1 MGGRVKI
8 PNLTNNSPKALVF
21 RVFMLAP
28 FAAAIILCY
37 ARFLIVMFD
46 TDWEFRSYFGA
57 GPENPAAW
65 RLMAEDLSIIAV
77 SLLLAFGVGRKEPSP
92 FRWLAYFPTFAVGF
106 SFWTFTALYFFF
118 FILGAIALQE
128 MDFALNVLCGIA
140 GSVPEVIAPLPAG
153 WSG

>member
-1 MGGRVKI
+1 MKI
-8 PNLTNNSPKALVF
+8 PNLTNNSPETLMF
-21 RVFMLAP
+21 WVFMLAP

-77 SLLLAFGVGRKEPSP
+77 SLLLAFGVGRTEPSP
-92 FRWLAYFPTFAVGF
+92 LRWLAYFV
-106 SFWTFTALYFFF
+106 TFTVGSPFWLVTAVFAFF

-128 MDFALNVLCGIA
+128 MDFALNVLRGIA
-140 GSVPEVIAPLPAG
+140 GLVPEVIVPLPAG
-153 WSG
+153 WHG

>member
-1 MGGRVKI
+1 MKI
-8 PNLTNNSPKALVF
+8 PNLTNNSPEALMF

-28 FAAAIILCY
+28 LAAAIILCY

-77 SLLLAFGVGRKEPSP
+77 SLLLAFGVGRTEPSP
-92 FRWLAYFPTFAVGF
+92 LRWLAYFVTFTVGF
-106 SFWTFTALYFFF
+106 PFCVVTAVSAFF

-128 MDFALNVLCGIA
+128 MDFALNVLRGIA